1 MALITRSNP
10 RCFTLLLVYA
20 IDLPNTDD
28 RINVSQ
34 SSSPISGEGID
45 LCWEGWICLLLLGG
59 TTSVSSGT
67 ALGRDDLP
75 DSFPPQMTMI
85 LYCPIAKSPAP
96 LRLRARSFCLLY
108 ELAKQSA
115 AHNDTPANL
124 NKFQYDLLFSRG
136 GAGARSEHA
145 PGFMQ

>member
-1 MALITRSNP
+1 MHGSMLGALD
-10 RCFTLLLVYA
+10 LLV
-20 IDLPNTDD
+20 
-28 RINVSQ
+28 
-34 SSSPISGEGID
+34 
-45 LCWEGWICLLLLGG
+45 
-59 TTSVSSGT
+59 

-124 NKFQYDLLFSRG
+124 KKIQYDLLFSRR
-136 GAGARSEHA
+136 GAGARSEQPPALCNRTAHTDDRINLSQSSRSSQRPMLVIGEILKKVA
-145 PGFMQ
+145 RL